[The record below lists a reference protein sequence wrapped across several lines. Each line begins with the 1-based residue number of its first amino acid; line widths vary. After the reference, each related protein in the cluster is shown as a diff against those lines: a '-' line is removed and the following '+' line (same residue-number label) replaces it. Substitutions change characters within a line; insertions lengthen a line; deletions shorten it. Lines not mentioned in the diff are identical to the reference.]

1 MDCCK
6 NYFFPNE
13 VVDDI
18 SYVSI
23 EEENYHLLG
32 HYQIYDHVLRSYPS
46 EHRVINLRT
55 GKQEN
60 MYAIDLYALLVE
72 TGFTKEE
79 IFDTI
84 PNVKKSMEF
93 MNNVKWH
100 QASL

>member
-1 MDCCK
+1 
-6 NYFFPNE
+6 
-13 VVDDI
+13 
-18 SYVSI
+18 
-23 EEENYHLLG
+23 
-32 HYQIYDHVLRSYPS
+32 
-46 EHRVINLRT
+46 
-55 GKQEN
+55 